1 MRINSRSLG
10 ALIKPGRLLQETDLR
25 ILYLT
30 LFTPASPSDGQPGNF
45 VLPREP
51 GGGGHDNSEHRQLLP
66 PCTEG
71 KTEVA
76 EDAAEGSAINRAAE
90 NLKYIS
96 VLFWR

>member
-25 ILYLT
+25 IVYLT

-51 GGGGHDNSEHRQLLP
+51 GGGAMTILNIASCCP

-76 EDAAEGSAINRAAE
+76 EDAAEGSAINRAA
-90 NLKYIS
+90 KI
-96 VLFWR
+96 